1 MISRQ
6 FLSAFDLDR
15 TLMRGN
21 SSLQLCLYLT
31 SRKKLSKK
39 ALYHSLFCYA
49 LHRMGYLT
57 LNELHER
64 IFHRWLLGYSLDM
77 LREEVK
83 SFALQLRES
92 HFYPPAMAHLRHAKE
107 RGHLTLLLSN
117 SPQFLVGELAELL
130 GFDAVYASSYAED
143 SERRLS
149 AISSVVTGI
158 EKADILKKY
167 AHKFGICK
175 ENIVAY
181 SDSYLDLPFLQAAGR
196 GVAVNPDR
204 RLRAFSKKAHWPI
217 L

>member
-64 IFHRWLLGYSLDM
+64 IFHSWLLGYSLDM

-107 RGHLTLLLSN
+107 RDRKSTRLN
-117 SPQFLVGELAELL
+117 S
-130 GFDAVYASSYAED
+130 SHSSISYAVFC
-143 SERRLS
+143 L
-149 AISSVVTGI
+149 
-158 EKADILKKY
+158 
-167 AHKFGICK
+167 
-175 ENIVAY
+175 
-181 SDSYLDLPFLQAAGR
+181 
-196 GVAVNPDR
+196 
-204 RLRAFSKKAHWPI
+204 
-217 L
+217 